1 MSQGR
6 KKGTNNNKAF
16 YMKREREKGQRE
28 TNYYM
33 EMESSREPHTLTHTH
48 TSRIGA
54 KVPRNLNDTFLTL
67 ARSLSSIRLKVR
79 KEKS

>member
-33 EMESSREPHTLTHTH
+33 EMESSREQASYSLTHTRH
-48 TSRIGA
+48 ELELRFHAT
-54 KVPRNLNDTFLTL
+54 
-67 ARSLSSIRLKVR
+67 
-79 KEKS
+79 

>member
-16 YMKREREKGQRE
+16 YMKREREREKGHRE

-33 EMESSREPHTLTHTH
+33 EMESSREQTSFILSLTHTRH
-48 TSRIGA
+48 ELELRFHAT
-54 KVPRNLNDTFLTL
+54 
-67 ARSLSSIRLKVR
+67 
-79 KEKS
+79 